1 MSLLLKNRDYAAD
14 GNGGVTVV
22 RDGDELISEVLF
34 RLTARRGSFP
44 FLPEL
49 GGRVRVDGGGALGSR
64 MYRLRRE
71 KPSGWD
77 SLALQFA
84 VEALAGLADVTVT
97 GARVGQEEDTLTVG
111 VELLWQGER
120 LWVTARLEE

>member
-22 RDGDELISEVLF
+22 REGEALIAEVLF
-34 RLTARRGSFP
+34 RLTVRRESFP
-44 FLPEL
+44 FLPE
-49 GGRVRVDGGGALGSR
+49 LGSR

-97 GARVGQEEDTLTVG
+97 GARVSQEEDTLTVG